1 MQKPTSYA
9 DYIKEWEDLL
19 APLVENAA
27 EMPQLEIPTGKLQG
41 MLDYVR
47 TLSQQQAVYTAS
59 KQDASKKLE
68 AAIEQGRKLATFL
81 RFGIKEH
88 YGNSNEKLKEFR
100 IQPFRSRL
108 RKVSGTPPVEIAPS
122 VPSTPADTASS

>member
-19 APLVENAA
+19 APLIENAA

-47 TLSQQQAVYTAS
+47 TLSQQQAAYTAS

-108 RKVSGTPPVEIAPS
+108 RKVSGTPPVEIASS
-122 VPSTPADTASS
+122 VPSAPSDTASS

>member
-19 APLVENAA
+19 APLVENSA

>member
-1 MQKPTSYA
+1 MQKTSYA
-9 DYIKEWEDLL
+9 DYIKDWEDLL

-27 EMPQLEIPTGKLQG
+27 ELPQLEIPTGKLQG

-47 TLSQQQAVYTAS
+47 TLSQQQALYTAS

-88 YGNSNEKLKEFR
+88 YGNGNEKLKEFR
-100 IQPFRSRL
+100 IQPLRSRV
-108 RKVSGTPPVEIAPS
+108 RKVSGTPPAEIASSESSSSEIPS
-122 VPSTPADTASS
+122 SS

>member
-19 APLVENAA
+19 APLVENSA

-122 VPSTPADTASS
+122 VPSTPADIASS

>member
-19 APLVENAA
+19 APLVENSA

-47 TLSQQQAVYTAS
+47 TLSQQQAAYTAS
-59 KQDASKKLE
+59 KQDASRKLE

-88 YGNSNEKLKEFR
+88 YGNGNEKLKEFR

-122 VPSTPADTASS
+122 EIASSEPSSS